1 MTTPS
6 PASISFYI
14 TNYGCTHLRMCKTR
28 LLTQTQEKTNK
39 DDIVITSKEVN
50 KNKFAIDLETEC
62 PRCHDIMT
70 LCSNFDKLC
79 YTCEEYSFLLALN
92 HSP

>member
-14 TNYGCTHLRMCKTR
+14 TNYGLYAPKDVQKEITNTGTGEDLRHR
-28 LLTQTQEKTNK
+28 
-39 DDIVITSKEVN
+39 SKEVN

-70 LCSNFDKLC
+70 LCSNFDQLC
-79 YTCEEYSFLLALN
+79 YTAPALN
-92 HSP
+92 HSM